1 MTGIHRWLVENFPTV
16 LAERIPARDFVHMS
30 SADLVYL
37 ESKGIT
43 RSQIERSDSIK
54 LYIDSNGRLTEFAR
68 AIEIGSN
75 KRHRS

>member
-43 RSQIERSDSIK
+43 R
-54 LYIDSNGRLTEFAR
+54 
-68 AIEIGSN
+68 
-75 KRHRS
+75 